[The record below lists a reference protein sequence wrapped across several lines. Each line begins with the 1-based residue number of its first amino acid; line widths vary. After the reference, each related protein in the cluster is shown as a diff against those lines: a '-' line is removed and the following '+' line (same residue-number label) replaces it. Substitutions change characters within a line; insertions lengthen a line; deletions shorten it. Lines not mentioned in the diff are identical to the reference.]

1 MRFCARCDNCRF
13 VCGPILTSLG
23 MVRACGCGAPGDP
36 CPVCNNRIYENNE
49 LELSEDFIVDI
60 KREDR

>member
-1 MRFCARCDNCRF
+1 VRAHPDKPWD
-13 VCGPILTSLG
+13 GP
-23 MVRACGCGAPGDP
+23 RACGCGAPGDP
-36 CPVCNNRIYENNE
+36 CPVCNNRIDENNE